1 MHIMSEIGIF
11 SLNARSL
18 TNIPAENLISG
29 SNAMVDRVKA
39 AQKLSSASV
48 LPFKKALGSRKTGR
62 GGENRKNAGC
72 DGWELGYEEPL
83 TPSLSCPMS

>member
-1 MHIMSEIGIF
+1 MSEIGIS

-18 TNIPAENLISG
+18 TNVPAENLISG
-29 SNAMVDRVKA
+29 SNTTVDRVKA

-62 GGENRKNAGC
+62 GGENRKKC
-72 DGWELGYEEPL
+72 GWELGYEEPFA
-83 TPSLSCPMS
+83 PSLSCPMS